1 MEAFRH
7 SRINQEKEATA
18 DVTPPTLPKTAL
30 TTLDRSELRRAYRQ
44 DEEACIAA
52 RLEQAAP
59 AKRVAD
65 DAAALAVELIE
76 GARGFKASGIDA
88 FLQQYGLDTEE
99 GIALMCLA
107 EALLRV
113 PDSETAD
120 ALIKDKIGAVNW
132 GQYVGD
138 SSSTFVNA
146 ATFSLMLT
154 GEVLESP
161 EEHQRGM
168 GRTLRSAINRLGEP
182 VIRKATLQAMRIMG
196 GQFVFGRTIE
206 EALKRASPERAK
218 GITHSFDMLG
228 EAAMT
233 FADAAKYREAYAG
246 AIDRLA
252 REAGEG
258 ISASPGI
265 SVKLSALHPK
275 YFYMHAAE
283 AKRDIVPILRELAVK
298 ARDANIHF
306 TIDAEEAERLEL
318 SLDIIEALMADDA
331 LFERADGSRWEGFG
345 LAIQAY
351 QKRGVPLCDWVA
363 KCARRHNRRL
373 FVRLVKGA
381 YWDSEIKISQVGGF
395 DDYPVFTR
403 KVATDVSF
411 LACAARLFEH
421 DDVIY
426 PAFATHNALTIASL
440 KRMSEGQASGSGAP
454 GQKKR
459 FEYQRL
465 HGMGEEIYETLRA
478 MEGNDPTPVR
488 IYAPVGGHK
497 ELLAY
502 LVRRLL
508 ENGANTSFVNRMG
521 DADLAAEDLVS
532 DPVAELEAME
542 PRRNPAIPR
551 PRHILGDRV
560 NSAGVDL
567 ADPLVL
573 DPLEMRLAALAERTW
588 TAEPTF
594 PGEEIGEMAPITM
607 PHDLSVQVGTR
618 RDATVQEVD
627 AAFERASMIQPGWD
641 ALGGEKRALL
651 LEEAADLFEAHTDEF
666 LSLCQ
671 REAGK
676 TLLDGIAEVRE
687 AVDFLRYYA
696 QQARLQFEGAM
707 VLPGPTGEENTL
719 RMHGRGVFATISPWN
734 FPLAI
739 FTGMASAALAA
750 GNAVIAKPAE
760 QTPLI
765 AALAVRLCHEAGIP
779 PEALQLLPGAAEVG
793 QSITSHPLLAGVA
806 FTGSTETARLIN
818 QTLAARE
825 GAIATLIAET
835 GGQNAMIVDSSAL
848 PEQVVRDVL
857 ASAFQSAGQRCS
869 ALRVLY
875 LQDDVADDMLDM
887 IRGGF
892 EALHVGDPAFLSTDV
907 GPVIDPDAKAAL
919 ERHVARRDASGR
931 TVYRVPLHDD
941 AGRGCFVAPTII
953 EIDSILELNRENFGP
968 VLHVARFKAGELGS
982 VINDI
987 NATGYGLTL
996 GLHSRIASTRRF
1008 VQAHAR
1014 VGNFYVNRNQIGAIV
1029 ESQPFGGE
1037 GLSGTGP
1044 KAGGPH
1050 YLARFATERVT
1061 CIDTTAAGGNAS
1073 LLAAMG
1079 DQMSDG

>member
-1 MEAFRH
+1 MIASECGSNYAPR
-7 SRINQEKEATA
+7 RETKANLLKKGRTLN
-18 DVTPPTLPKTAL
+18 VTSPDLPKSAAHF
-30 TTLDRSELRRAYRQ
+30 LDRSELRRAYRA
-44 DEEACIAA
+44 EEEKCIAE

-59 AKRVAD
+59 ARKVSETASG
-65 DAAALAVELIE
+65 LAIDLIE
-76 GARGFKASGIDA
+76 GARSHKASGIDA

-113 PDSETAD
+113 PDDETAD
-120 ALIKDKIGAVNW
+120 ALIKDKIGEIDW
-132 GQYVGD
+132 GEHLGE

-154 GEVLESP
+154 GEVLEQP
-161 EEHQRGM
+161 EAHQKGM
-168 GRTLRSAINRLGEP
+168 GRTLKRTMNRLGEP
-182 VIRKATLQAMRIMG
+182 VIRKATLQAMRILG
-196 GQFVFGRTIE
+196 GQFVYGRTID
-206 EALKRASPERAK
+206 EALKRAKPERAK
-218 GITHSFDMLG
+218 GLTHSFDMLG

-233 FADAAKYREAYAG
+233 FADAERYRVAYES
-246 AIDRLA
+246 AIERLS
-252 REAGEG
+252 GEMSG
-258 ISASPGI
+258 NVGTSPGI

-275 YFYMHAAE
+275 YTYLHADKAR
-283 AKRDIVPILRELAVK
+283 ADIVPVVKALALK
-298 ARDANIHF
+298 ARDANMHF
-306 TIDAEEAERLEL
+306 TIDAEEAERLEV
-318 SLDIIEALMADDA
+318 SLDIIEELMADDEI
-331 LFERADGSRWEGFG
+331 FTREDGSRWEGFG

-351 QKRGVPLCDWVA
+351 QKRGLPLCDWVA
-363 KCARRHNRRL
+363 KLARRHRRRL

-381 YWDSEIKISQVGGF
+381 YWDTEVKLSQVGGF

-403 KVATDVSF
+403 KIATDVSY

-426 PAFATHNALTIASL
+426 PAFATHNAYSAAVVKELSQG
-440 KRMSEGQASGSGAP
+440 RP
-454 GQKKR
+454 
-459 FEYQRL
+459 FEFQRL
-465 HGMGEEIYETLRA
+465 HGMGEEVYDTLRKL
-478 MEGNDPTPVR
+478 EGNDPTPVR

-521 DADLAAEDLVS
+521 DAEFAAEDLVG
-532 DPVAELEAME
+532 DPVAELAAMD
-542 PRRNPAIPR
+542 PRRNPAIPL
-551 PRHILGDRV
+551 PKDILGKRV
-560 NSAGVDL
+560 NSAGLDL
-567 ADPLVL
+567 SDPLVL
-573 DPLEMRLAALAERTW
+573 GPLQERLAKLAELQW
-588 TAEPTF
+588 HAEPTF
-594 PGEEIGEMAPITM
+594 PAQESGEIAPITM
-607 PHDLSVQVGTR
+607 PHDLEAEVGTR
-618 RDATVQEVD
+618 RDATQEEVD
-627 AAFERASMIQPGWD
+627 AAFTRAAAIQPGWD
-641 ALGGEKRALL
+641 ALGGHKRALL
-651 LEEAADLFEAHTDEF
+651 LEEAADLFEAHTGEF

-696 QQARLQFEGAM
+696 SEARRQFGDPIQ
-707 VLPGPTGEENTL
+707 LPGPTGEDNTL
-719 RMHGRGVFATISPWN
+719 RMHGRGVFVTISPWN

-750 GNAVIAKPAE
+750 GNSVITKPAE

-765 AALAVRLCHEAGIP
+765 AALAVKLCHEAGIP
-779 PEALQLLPGAAEVG
+779 PEALQMLPGAGDVG
-793 QSITSHPLLAGVA
+793 QMITSDPRVAGVA
-806 FTGSTETARLIN
+806 FTGSTETAQTIN
-818 QTLAARE
+818 RTLAGRD
-825 GAIATLIAET
+825 GPIATLIAET

-869 ALRVLY
+869 ALRMLY
-875 LQDDVADDMLDM
+875 VQEDVADEMIAM

-892 EALHVGDPAFLSTDV
+892 EALHVGDPALLATDV
-907 GPVIDPDAKAAL
+907 GPVIDPDAQAAL
-919 ERHVARRDASGR
+919 ERHVARRQQNDRIVWRLELDAS
-931 TVYRVPLHDD
+931 T
-941 AGRGCFVAPTII
+941 AKGCFVAPTII
-953 EIDSILELNRENFGP
+953 ELDSILDLRRENFGP
-968 VLHVARFKAGELGS
+968 VLHIARFKAEELDQ
-982 VINDI
+982 VIEDI

-996 GLHSRIASTRRF
+996 GLHSRIAATHRF
-1008 VQAHAR
+1008 VQQRAR
-1014 VGNFYVNRNQIGAIV
+1014 VGNMYINRNQIGAIV

-1073 LLAAMG
+1073 LLA
-1079 DQMSDG
+1079 SI

>member
-1 MEAFRH
+1 MTTPDLPR
-7 SRINQEKEATA
+7 AT
-18 DVTPPTLPKTAL
+18 TAL
-30 TTLDRSELRRAYRQ
+30 LDRSELRRAYRQ
-44 DEEACIAA
+44 DEKACVAA

-59 AKRVAD
+59 ARKVAEE
-65 DAAALAVELIE
+65 ASAMAVRLIE
-76 GARGFKASGIDA
+76 GARGHKASGIDA

-113 PDSETAD
+113 PDQETAD
-120 ALIKDKIGAVNW
+120 ALIKDKLARIDW
-132 GQYVGD
+132 GEHLGE

-154 GEVLESP
+154 GEVLDPP

-168 GRTLRSAINRLGEP
+168 GSTLKRTMNRLGEP

-196 GQFVFGRTIE
+196 GQFVFGRDIN
-206 EALKRASPERAK
+206 EALKRAAPERAK
-218 GITHSFDMLG
+218 GLTHSFDMLG

-233 FADAAKYREAYAG
+233 FADAEKYRQAYAG
-246 AIDRLA
+246 ALDRLA
-252 REAGEG
+252 KEATAGVG
-258 ISASPGI
+258 GSPGI

-275 YFYMHAAE
+275 YDYLHAEQAR
-283 AKRDIVPILRELAVK
+283 RDIAPIVRDLAVK
-298 ARDANIHF
+298 ARDADIHF

-318 SLDIIEALMADDA
+318 SLDIIEELVADDD
-331 LFERADGSRWEGFG
+331 LFMRPDGSPWTGFG

-363 KCARRHNRRL
+363 KLARRHGRKL

-381 YWDSEIKISQVGGF
+381 YWDSEIKLSQVGGF

-403 KVATDVSF
+403 KRATDVSY

-440 KRMSEGQASGSGAP
+440 KEMSQVPASSGEAV
-454 GQKKR
+454 GRQKP

-465 HGMGEEIYETLRA
+465 HGMGEEIYSTLREI
-478 MEGNDPTPVR
+478 EGNNPTPVR

-521 DADLAAEDLVS
+521 DADIPAHDLVE
-532 DPVAELEAME
+532 DPVAELAAME
-542 PRRNPAIPR
+542 PFRNPAIPL
-551 PRHILGDRV
+551 PEDILGERL
-560 NSAGVDL
+560 NSIGIDL
-567 ADPLVL
+567 SDPLMFAPLQAQL
-573 DPLEMRLAALAERTW
+573 DQLASVQW
-588 TAEPTF
+588 VAEPTF
-594 PGEEIGEMAPITM
+594 PAKEAGEMAPITM
-607 PHDLSVQVGTR
+607 PHDLSVDVGTR
-618 RDATVQEVD
+618 RDATQEEVD
-627 AAFERASMIQPGWD
+627 AAYARAVAIQPGWD

-651 LEEAADLFEAHTDEF
+651 LEEAANLFEEHAAEF

-676 TLLDGIAEVRE
+676 TLLDGVAELRE

-696 QQARLQFEGAM
+696 GEARRQFGEPIT
-707 VLPGPTGEENTL
+707 LPGPTGEENTL
-719 RMHGRGVFATISPWN
+719 RLHGRGVFATIAPWN

-739 FTGMASAALAA
+739 FIGMASAALAA
-750 GNAVIAKPAE
+750 GNAVITKPAE

-765 AALAVRLCHEAGIP
+765 AAFAVKLCHQAGIP
-779 PEALQLLPGAAEVG
+779 PEALQLLPGAGEVG
-793 QSITSHPLLAGVA
+793 QMITSHPSLAGVA

-825 GAIATLIAET
+825 GPIATLIAET

-875 LQDDVADDMLDM
+875 LQDDVADDMLEM

-892 EALHVGDPAFLSTDV
+892 EALSVGDPALLRTDV
-907 GPVIDPDAKAAL
+907 GPVIDPDAQAAL
-919 ERHVARRDASGR
+919 ERHVARREASGKVVHR
-931 TVYRVPLHDD
+931 IALPDD
-941 AGRGCFVAPTII
+941 ADKGCFVAPTII
-953 EIDSILELNRENFGP
+953 EIDSILELTRENFGP
-968 VLHVARFKAGELGS
+968 VLHVARFKAEELEQ
-982 VINDI
+982 VVDDI

-996 GLHSRIASTRRF
+996 GLHSRIAETRRI
-1008 VQAHAR
+1008 VQAKAR

-1073 LLAAMG
+1073 LLAAIG
-1079 DQMSDG
+1079 EQYAKS